1 MPASGPFL
9 LEKRLPAPDPRVL
22 RFQAKFLAT
31 ASSCRSPVYEEVL
44 SIYLQSKTP
53 NQAMSARPDWAASL
67 GCGGRCS
74 LGGACSRC
82 LRKISPKQCLE
93 ARVE

>member
-1 MPASGPFL
+1 MHASGRIPP
-9 LEKRLPAPDPRVL
+9 EQRLPTPDPRVL
-22 RFQAKFLAT
+22 GLEAKFPAT
-31 ASSCRSPVYEEVL
+31 TSSCRSPVYEEAL
-44 SIYLQSKTP
+44 RIYLQSKPP

-82 LRKISPKQCLE
+82 LRKISPKQFLE